1 MERRLQSSISYRRNT
16 PVRTRLFG
24 LPQLTF
30 HCFALVLSVS
40 GQESEGLP
48 YHRSQPIGR
57 EAFLQRVVTE
67 NQVIQGSLAAFG
79 AALNLHRAEGGL
91 FQPAFV
97 ASSQWV
103 DRKQPNTIQLERSL
117 QSGGIFIERNLVYT
131 GGVEMR
137 TPLGGLV
144 RVGGSARELR
154 NNLQRTTLVDLDAE
168 YETSI
173 DISIEQPLLKNFG
186 PTMTLAPRRMAAHN
200 AEIGYQD
207 YRRQLMRTVAQAEVA
222 YWELALAQEQFRL
235 SEDSV
240 ATAQALLDE
249 SQAKAEAGRGTQL
262 DVIEAEAGLAQ
273 RHSRR
278 TRAQQNL
285 IEAIGRLSA
294 FIGVEPEMEGVRL
307 VANESPQVVPV
318 GRVTQTGPPKQ
329 LVWMG

>member
-1 MERRLQSSISYRRNT
+1 
-16 PVRTRLFG
+16 
-24 LPQLTF
+24 
-30 HCFALVLSVS
+30 
-40 GQESEGLP
+40 
-48 YHRSQPIGR
+48 
-57 EAFLQRVVTE
+57 
-67 NQVIQGSLAAFG
+67 
-79 AALNLHRAEGGL
+79 
-91 FQPAFV
+91 
-97 ASSQWV
+97 
-103 DRKQPNTIQLERSL
+103 
-117 QSGGIFIERNLVYT
+117 
-131 GGVEMR
+131 MR

-154 NNLQRTTLVDLDAE
+154 NNLQRSTLVDLDAE

-294 FIGVEPEMEGVRL
+294 FIGVEPEMKGVRL
-307 VANESPQVVPV
+307 VANESPQVVPF

>member
-1 MERRLQSSISYRRNT
+1 
-16 PVRTRLFG
+16 
-24 LPQLTF
+24 
-30 HCFALVLSVS
+30 
-40 GQESEGLP
+40 
-48 YHRSQPIGR
+48 
-57 EAFLQRVVTE
+57 
-67 NQVIQGSLAAFG
+67 
-79 AALNLHRAEGGL
+79 
-91 FQPAFV
+91 
-97 ASSQWV
+97 
-103 DRKQPNTIQLERSL
+103 
-117 QSGGIFIERNLVYT
+117 
-131 GGVEMR
+131 
-137 TPLGGLV
+137 
-144 RVGGSARELR
+144 
-154 NNLQRTTLVDLDAE
+154 
-168 YETSI
+168 
-173 DISIEQPLLKNFG
+173 
-186 PTMTLAPRRMAAHN
+186 MAAHN

-294 FIGVEPEMEGVRL
+294 FIGVEPEMKGVRL
-307 VANESPQVVPV
+307 VANESPQVVPF